1 MVLPSDDLL
10 HIPLK
15 PVLMIV
21 LAAGLLYLYV
31 KKAIPFEKIYWLML
45 SVVLGMAVWFII
57 GMLNGYHSV
66 SVLQLRAL
74 LTLLVTVVITYIF
87 MSGGLA
93 DKTTI
98 KKILYNVMLIKI
110 IWKVVFELLV
120 ISHLLSIQAYR
131 FIYDKVLDAANMTL
145 VVKGINLFRINTAND
160 ALVLAILGFY
170 LIDKTVKTSHKI
182 FAVLA
187 ASYFV
192 LIVYSRVFFAQ
203 YAFLLLIVLAIIVLR
218 SRSKKKI
225 ALICLS
231 VFVLLSAVSLVD
243 LTSGHS
249 HIMAAVNNRFNS
261 KGTQISDMTRTQ
273 QSVYLM
279 EDFRKSP
286 IVGSGMG
293 AYDPRM
299 IRSQLNKFSYE
310 KEYEALLMQLGVL
323 GFCIII
329 VGTIILFYR
338 FLSIGKIKD
347 QSVKWLIL
355 LNFAIWLIKP
365 LYNPSLV
372 SSASA
377 STIAALI
384 VISFCSR
391 GLLEQQRAGKLSR

>member
-57 GMLNGYHSV
+57 GLLNGYHSV

-93 DKTTI
+93 DKTTT

-286 IVGSGMG
+286 IIGSGIG
-293 AYDPRM
+293 AYDPHM

-329 VGTIILFYR
+329 VGTAILFYR

-391 GLLEQQRAGKLSR
+391 GSLEQQRAGKLSR